1 MAAHRVRL
9 KRRENR
15 NGAPVPQ
22 RRRHRLGNIS
32 SAAALLSAS
41 PKHEHAKDATGGLLR
56 QLGSTGLLVVKDVSS
71 ILSMDHVTRGRVLSA
86 LREIYDG
93 YWVRNVGA
101 EGGRTIPWTGRVAVI
116 GAVTTAWDTHHTVIA
131 AMDDRFLLLRMD
143 STDEPSRTAAGLRA
157 IGNTV
162 DEATMRDEL
171 AGAVAG
177 VIAGM
182 DRQPIRLTD
191 TETSV
196 IVAAADLVTRA
207 RTAVEY
213 SMSGDIIDAHAL
225 EMPARCA
232 KQLAQVVRGALA
244 IGIDRAAALRLAIRC
259 ARDSMPPLRL
269 AIIDDVAKHPHS
281 STAQVR
287 KRIDKPYTTVD
298 RQLQSLHML
307 GVLTC
312 TEEPYDENR
321 NRWFYQLAEFIDPDS
336 LHPESSP
343 EKEEDVVSGQKKGVD
358 GGGER
363 DSVGLVPQFS
373 GELSPPVVD
382 DPSPNGHAQPP
393 PGFTPPT
400 GPDRCGSCGFHIPRQ
415 GHRADCTAATE
426 HAAAGNHD
434 AAPTTTEGE
443 TNP

>member
-1 MAAHRVRL
+1 MAAHRVQL

-196 IVAAADLVTRA
+196 IFFRRGRSGHPRPHRRRIQHERRHHRRA
-207 RTAVEY
+207 R
-213 SMSGDIIDAHAL
+213 
-225 EMPARCA
+225 ARNA
-232 KQLAQVVRGALA
+232 GAL
-244 IGIDRAAALRLAIRC
+244 R
-259 ARDSMPPLRL
+259 
-269 AIIDDVAKHPHS
+269 
-281 STAQVR
+281 
-287 KRIDKPYTTVD
+287 
-298 RQLQSLHML
+298 
-307 GVLTC
+307 
-312 TEEPYDENR
+312 
-321 NRWFYQLAEFIDPDS
+321 
-336 LHPESSP
+336 
-343 EKEEDVVSGQKKGVD
+343 
-358 GGGER
+358 
-363 DSVGLVPQFS
+363 
-373 GELSPPVVD
+373 
-382 DPSPNGHAQPP
+382 
-393 PGFTPPT
+393 
-400 GPDRCGSCGFHIPRQ
+400 
-415 GHRADCTAATE
+415 
-426 HAAAGNHD
+426 
-434 AAPTTTEGE
+434 
-443 TNP
+443 